1 MKLFKKK
8 KKEEPSIIITDDT
21 NIEDVIKALAE
32 LEPKKV
38 DRVVALAK
46 ALREYNQKLKA
57 LKKGVEDTPDEEP
70 ESTGPEFLETEF

>member
-8 KKEEPSIIITDDT
+8 KKEPSIIITDDT

-46 ALREYNQKLKA
+46 SLREYNQKLKA

-70 ESTGPEFLETEF
+70 EPTGPEFLETEF

>member
-46 ALREYNQKLKA
+46 SLREYNQKLKA